1 MDNYLIKL
9 NTKNINGE
17 FIFNSDNFF
26 LLFSEEIL
34 NLIKE
39 KKWNGN
45 YRELSVKIL
54 DIFYLFN
61 KHSSRSLQE
70 IFFKSFDHNI
80 LRESVDSSIIKKVQ
94 IIQSTMINNN
104 YNFAKTGAELTNY
117 KLKSYQSLITFIR
130 KHQDEFDDVFLSRI
144 EKSLNKK

>member
-26 LLFSEEIL
+26 PLFSEEIL

-39 KKWNGN
+39 KKWNSN

-61 KHSSRSLQE
+61 KYSSRSLQE
-70 IFFKSFDHNI
+70 IFFKSFI
-80 LRESVDSSIIKKVQ
+80 L
-94 IIQSTMINNN
+94 
-104 YNFAKTGAELTNY
+104 
-117 KLKSYQSLITFIR
+117 LIFCTF
-130 KHQDEFDDVFLSRI
+130 
-144 EKSLNKK
+144 

>member
-26 LLFSEEIL
+26 PLFSEEIL

-61 KHSSRSLQE
+61 KYSSRSLQE
-70 IFFKSFDHNI
+70 IFLKSFDHNI